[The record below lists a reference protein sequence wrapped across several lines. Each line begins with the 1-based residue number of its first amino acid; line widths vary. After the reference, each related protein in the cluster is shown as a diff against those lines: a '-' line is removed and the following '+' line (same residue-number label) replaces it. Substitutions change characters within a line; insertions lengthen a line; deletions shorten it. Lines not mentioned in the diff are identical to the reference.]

1 MKIWKAFIA
10 LAFLVEAAYAQN
22 LTGTLQKI
30 KETKRIAVGF
40 QEASVPFSYLD
51 GNQKP
56 IGFTLDICA
65 KIVDAVKK
73 ELNLPQLTVEFVPVT
88 SANRTPLLING
99 TIDMNC
105 ASTTNNAERQQQISF
120 ANSHFVTA
128 SRLVSK
134 KAQNIR
140 TLEDLKGKTVAS
152 VAGSTNLNQLNKVNI
167 DRNLGMTVLSAKDQL
182 EGFML
187 VDSGRVVAY
196 AGDDVQLAV
205 AMARSKEPASY
216 VISEVALS
224 KPEPYGIMLRKDDP
238 QFKAIADRVTA
249 ALYQSNEMEPL
260 YKKWFQ
266 SPIPP
271 NGVNFN
277 YPVPAALRNA
287 WKKPTSS
294 PDPDAYAN

>member
-1 MKIWKAFIA
+1 MKAWKAFIA

-22 LTGTLQKI
+22 LTGTMQKI

-56 IGFTLDICA
+56 IGYTLDICA

-73 ELNLPQLTVEFVPVT
+73 ELNLPQLTVDFVPVT

-120 ANSHFVTA
+120 ANSHFVTT
-128 SRLVSK
+128 SRLVTK

-140 TLEDLKGKTVAS
+140 KFDDLKGKTVAS
-152 VAGSTNLNQLNKVNI
+152 VAGSTNLNQLNKLNI

-187 VDSGRVVAY
+187 LDSGRAVAY

-216 VISEVALS
+216 VISEEALS

-238 QFKAIADRVTA
+238 QFKALADRVTA

-277 YPVPAALRNA
+277 YPVPTALRNA